1 LGLNQALIQLVTVG
15 FSPAFQVGLRSACAF
30 LPVLAFAFFMRRKLS
45 LTDGTLPFGRLNG
58 LLFSI
63 EFCLMFIALDYTT
76 VARASRFF
84 YVMAVWVAIAA
95 HFLVPGE
102 ELTLNKTLGL
112 GCAIAGVTW
121 ALAGDLGDADA
132 NAWIGDAFA
141 LLAGMFWAAI
151 AIVTRI
157 SRLSQV
163 SPEMNL
169 LYQLA
174 VSAVLMIAIAPLFGA
189 PIREP
194 TIAIYAFFA
203 FQVIV
208 IVAIGFLL
216 WFWILSIYPISNM
229 ASFSLLALGFGILF
243 GWRFLMTHSRHL
255 SLAQYF

>member
-1 LGLNQALIQLVTVG
+1 
-15 FSPAFQVGLRSACAF
+15 
-30 LPVLAFAFFMRRKLS
+30 
-45 LTDGTLPFGRLNG
+45 
-58 LLFSI
+58 
-63 EFCLMFIALDYTT
+63 
-76 VARASRFF
+76 
-84 YVMAVWVAIAA
+84 
-95 HFLVPGE
+95 
-102 ELTLNKTLGL
+102 
-112 GCAIAGVTW
+112 
-121 ALAGDLGDADA
+121 
-132 NAWIGDAFA
+132 
-141 LLAGMFWAAI
+141 
-151 AIVTRI
+151 
-157 SRLSQV
+157 
-163 SPEMNL
+163 MNL

-174 VSAVLMIAIAPLFGA
+174 VSAVLMIAIATLFGA